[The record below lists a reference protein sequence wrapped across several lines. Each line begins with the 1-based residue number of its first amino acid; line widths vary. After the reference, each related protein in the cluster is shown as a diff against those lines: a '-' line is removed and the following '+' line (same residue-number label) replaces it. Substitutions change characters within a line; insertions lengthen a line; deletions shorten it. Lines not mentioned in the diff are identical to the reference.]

1 MYNLPDLI
9 SQCAALLQPL
19 DPRLHDLLSG
29 RIDDAVALGLD
40 HCTHFVVVQPGD
52 TEGDLIDAMGFS
64 PLVSRIDGIHLQP
77 DWDWIEHHEGWIEL
91 VYTMGTD
98 FAFIVFVQNAEG
110 VLPELLELCRAGMT
124 A

>member
-1 MYNLPDLI
+1 MNNLPDLE

-19 DPRLHDLLSG
+19 DPQLRDLLAG

-40 HCTHFVVVQPGD
+40 DCTHFVVVQPGD
-52 TEGDLIDAMGFS
+52 AEGDLIDAMGFS
-64 PLVSRIDGIHLQP
+64 PLVSRINGIHLQP

-98 FAFIVFVQNAEG
+98 FAFIVFVQDAER
-110 VLPELLELCRAGMT
+110 VLPELLELCRAGI
-124 A
+124 AA

>member
-1 MYNLPDLI
+1 MYNLPNLE

-19 DPRLHDLLSG
+19 DPQLRDLLAG

-40 HCTHFVVVQPGD
+40 DRTHFVVVQPGD
-52 TEGDLIDAMGFS
+52 TEGDLIAAMGFS

-91 VYTMGTD
+91 VYTMGAD
-98 FAFIVFVQNAEG
+98 FAFIVFVQDAQG
-110 VLPELLELCRAGMT
+110 VLPELLELCRAGMNG
-124 A
+124 

>member
-40 HCTHFVVVQPGD
+40 DCTHFVVVHARILGRTTGIGCP
-52 TEGDLIDAMGFS
+52 DLNRVKAFWSNERWKTRFRRAWEVGGALPISLLA
-64 PLVSRIDGIHLQP
+64 SRHK
-77 DWDWIEHHEGWIEL
+77 
-91 VYTMGTD
+91 
-98 FAFIVFVQNAEG
+98 A
-110 VLPELLELCRAGMT
+110 
-124 A
+124 